1 MRCAAHILNLAV
13 KDGLKDVDDSIMRV
27 RAAVKYVRS
36 SPARLQKFQSCA
48 KEENIDSKSLVCL
61 DVEMRWNSTY
71 SMLKSALVF
80 KKAFRNMKTK
90 YLPYTKELRKVGGSP
105 DDEDW
110 DKVASFLPFLEIF
123 YDTTLSFSGSRYV
136 TGNTF
141 VEQIYDIG
149 YTINHYVDDLQLSD
163 GLRSMARQ
171 MKLKFDKYWANVNHL
186 NVLMI
191 ISLVLDPRHKLRYAE
206 WIILRSYDP
215 TNAFVLCQRIKD
227 VLKKLF
233 DFYAATHLSSTQ
245 KTSCTG
251 NPNSSSRGQTQ
262 GGEGE
267 VRKLKGTNLRKDYVN
282 EIESIDTSE
291 TMTELDIYLGDNCA
305 RESDDFDILVW
316 WSMQTNNYPI
326 LMRLARDVLAIPV
339 STVASESAFSTGG
352 RVLASFRTSL
362 TPRLVEAL
370 ICTQDWVR
378 ASHDP
383 IIIEENLLSLENMEE
398 EMQDLTLEQ
407 PTIVIDETNEV
418 LDTTHELS

>member
-1 MRCAAHILNLAV
+1 
-13 KDGLKDVDDSIMRV
+13 MRV
-27 RAAVKYVRS
+27 RATVKYVRS
-36 SPARLQKFQSCA
+36 SSARLQKFQSCA
-48 KEENIDSKSLVCL
+48 KQENIDSKSLVCL
-61 DVEMRWNSTY
+61 DVET
-71 SMLKSALVF
+71 
-80 KKAFRNMKTK
+80 
-90 YLPYTKELRKVGGSP
+90 RKVGGAP

-123 YDTTLSFSGSRYV
+123 YDTTLSFSGLRCV

-186 NVLMI
+186 NVLMF

-206 WIILRSYDP
+206 WIIRRSYDP
-215 TNAFVLCQRIKD
+215 TNAFVLCQRIKV

-233 DFYAATHLSSTQ
+233 DFYASTHPSSTQ

-251 NPNSSSRGQTQ
+251 NPNSKGQTQ

-291 TMTELDIYLGDNCA
+291 TMIELDRYLGDNCA

-326 LMRLARDVLAIPV
+326 LMRMARDVLAIPV

-352 RVLASFRTSL
+352 RILDSFRTSL

-378 ASHDP
+378 ASHYP

>member
-1 MRCAAHILNLAV
+1 
-13 KDGLKDVDDSIMRV
+13 
-27 RAAVKYVRS
+27 
-36 SPARLQKFQSCA
+36 
-48 KEENIDSKSLVCL
+48 
-61 DVEMRWNSTY
+61 
-71 SMLKSALVF
+71 
-80 KKAFRNMKTK
+80 MKTK
-90 YLPYTKELRKVGGSP
+90 YLPYTKELRKVGGAP

-186 NVLMI
+186 NVLMF

-206 WIILRSYDP
+206 WITHRSYDP

-233 DFYAATHLSSTQ
+233 DFYASKHLSSTQ

-282 EIESIDTSE
+282 EIESIDTFE
-291 TMTELDIYLGDNCA
+291 TMTELDRYLGDNCA
-305 RESDDFDILVW
+305 REKIMSW
-316 WSMQTNNYPI
+316 PH
-326 LMRLARDVLAIPV
+326 
-339 STVASESAFSTGG
+339 
-352 RVLASFRTSL
+352 SL
-362 TPRLVEAL
+362 GV
-370 ICTQDWVR
+370 
-378 ASHDP
+378 
-383 IIIEENLLSLENMEE
+383 
-398 EMQDLTLEQ
+398 
-407 PTIVIDETNEV
+407 
-418 LDTTHELS
+418 